1 MSEIRTFP
9 IVTPARSTPITVSI
23 ANLYTHFALVLPNE
37 PKSEDESD
45 DPLETSPIITI
56 LSTLSSDDPFP
67 RPNPENGNPRFCMK
81 TYTEN
86 EGVLEQ
92 LVDFGIA
99 RPVAQLSNGPLVE
112 VLLDDREISHACLN
126 CIEKKGVLGAKFE
139 LLGKERLMRCSG
151 CKKVFYCNTEVGY
164 FVSFTRKYSPA
175 RDIRSVNDKTGAIIR
190 KRVKYGR

>member
-9 IVTPARSTPITVSI
+9 IVTPARSTPITISI
-23 ANLYTHFALVLPNE
+23 ANLYTRFALVLPNE

-92 LVDFGIA
+92 L
-99 RPVAQLSNGPLVE
+99 LSNGPLVE

-151 CKKVFYCNTEVGY
+151 CKKCQRQGLGE
-164 FVSFTRKYSPA
+164 
-175 RDIRSVNDKTGAIIR
+175 IIR
-190 KRVKYGR
+190 KACKVWKVDRSDATRLMENKRRADMKQYLDGAGFQTINLGS